1 MDGLKMV
8 IVEKGAMSSLEKL
21 ILQRCKLLH
30 SLPSSIEH
38 LSKLKSLEFYDMPN
52 ELIMTLRPNINGG
65 DYWKVEHVPEINST
79 YWKDG
84 GWDVLS
90 LYTSIEGEGGSTSA
104 PTRSFELPPYW
115 K

>member
-1 MDGLKMV
+1 
-8 IVEKGAMSSLEKL
+8 
-21 ILQRCKLLH
+21 
-30 SLPSSIEH
+30 
-38 LSKLKSLEFYDMPN
+38 MPN
-52 ELIMTLRPNINGG
+52 ELIMTLRPNIDGG